1 MQEGAFEIDKDV
13 SNACEGACDVFMAMG
28 AFYSDD
34 SDSENDSEAEN
45 GASEAEE
52 DVSDAK

>member
-1 MQEGAFEIDKDV
+1 MQEGAFVIDKDV
-13 SNACEGACDVFMAMG
+13 SNAKEGACDVVMAMG